1 MLNPSDASGTRSWL
15 PKLGRFAL
23 RSSAIVASTCAVY
36 ELFLHD
42 WGRGISFGVSW
53 FLLIAAEQRI
63 NGSKESD

>member
-1 MLNPSDASGTRSWL
+1 MRNSSETSEARPWL

-42 WGRGISFGVSW
+42 WGRGVGFGVSW
-53 FLLIAAEQRI
+53 LLLIAAERRI
-63 NGSKESD
+63 NGGAERD